1 MKKWLQNNR
10 VFFFLCLII
19 GVVHIGLVVYYGMQ
33 KEGFHEDELYSFAT
47 SAGEMMSTP
56 RGNYIWK
63 TGYQLQQEFMV
74 MKENPFAF
82 DQVIQNQ
89 AEDVHPPLFYLAL
102 NVIMSLFPES
112 FYKWFGIGLNL
123 VYSLI
128 TYGGI
133 LFFFS
138 RLDKNKLDKGR
149 QNGWCA
155 LIAGAVYAASPAMI
169 SNVMLVRMYA
179 LSGMWNILYA
189 CIFLLLIQEYSCSR
203 KRFVLYTLA
212 GAIICYL
219 AFLTHY
225 FALLLPFFFTLGYG
239 VYSLLQKKRV
249 LRMFLYGVSMLA
261 AVGAAVWTYPASIQ
275 HIFFGYRGAG
285 VQDSLAHAELIGMTK
300 TFLIILNDRVFAGM
314 LLPITLLMTGVAVA
328 LSVAFLNRRTR
339 KKAVTEEKE
348 AGVPFFTKQ
357 ETYVIAVSFIACLI
371 SVYFLTKSAL
381 LVGDASC
388 RFFYPVLAFMLPL
401 SAYWTG
407 KSVFCLLKQLAGWK
421 RLAARM
427 PVAFLKRYL
436 PIVLSVLL
444 LLPGMVGFVRGDVL
458 FLYPENA
465 KVKELL
471 SPYQDYPAVIIYDQ
485 SNPYRSWY
493 VADQLWGFS
502 KIYYLD
508 GEHFQATFQDEIL
521 EKAQKVVVYVD
532 APAEYL
538 EKLQE
543 MNPALDHI
551 QQLWK
556 TDYFYIYGVE

>member
-74 MKENPFAF
+74 MEENLFAF

-102 NVIMSLFPES
+102 NVIMSLFPGR
-112 FYKWFGIGLNL
+112 FYKWFGIVLNL
-123 VYSLI
+123 VYSLV

-133 LFFFS
+133 LVFFS
-138 RLDKNKLDKGR
+138 RLDKDRKCS
-149 QNGWCA
+149 WYA
-155 LIAGAVYAASPAMI
+155 LTAGAVYAASPAMI

-189 CIFLLLIQEYSCSR
+189 CLFLLLIQDQSCSR
-203 KRFVLYTLA
+203 KRFVLYTSA
-212 GAIICYL
+212 GALICYL

-239 VYSLLQKKRV
+239 VYTLLQKKRV
-249 LRMFLYGVSMLA
+249 LRMLLYGISMLVA
-261 AVGAAVWTYPASIQ
+261 IGLAVMTYPASID

-285 VQDSLAHAELIGMTK
+285 VQDSLANAELIGMTK

-314 LLPITLLMTGVAVA
+314 LLPITLLMAGLALV
-328 LSVAFLNRRTR
+328 LSVTVIIRRTR
-339 KKAVTEEKE
+339 QKASAETKKE
-348 AGVPFFTKQ
+348 GVPFFTKQ
-357 ETYVIAVSFIACLI
+357 ETYVLVVSFIACLI

-407 KSVFCLLKQLAGWK
+407 KSVFCLLKQMSRWK
-421 RLAARM
+421 EAIY
-427 PVAFLKRYL
+427 VRYL
-436 PIVLSVLL
+436 PIALSVLL
-444 LLPGMVGFVRGDVL
+444 LLPGVVGFSRGDVL
-458 FLYPENA
+458 FLYRENA
-465 KVKELL
+465 KVKEIL
-471 SPYQDYPAVIIYDQ
+471 SPYQEYPVIVVYDQ

-508 GEHFQATFQDEIL
+508 GEHFQVPFQDEIL
-521 EKAQKVVVYVD
+521 ETTQKVVVYVD

-551 QQLWK
+551 QQLWR
-556 TDYFYIYGVE
+556 TDYFYIYGIE